1 MAKYLLKYKGLIL
14 QSGDEYMDKRTKY
27 ERAKQEDAL
36 FARMIYWIIGV
47 VVLEFV
53 LLMLNRYYVNGLV
66 SNAMSPV
73 VKAVVTALCVVF
85 PLAFLAL
92 AYCYLKAKKA
102 GVDASKPFFGAVI
115 TLALSICFILVRLF
129 YGSGVSLLYL
139 AVPAVA
145 VLAIIYYLYQREFF
159 AMALSVG
166 LSLLGIYLGDHVS
179 THTIAVYAYIAVFL
193 VVIIL
198 ALTLFRRNS
207 AGKPFKIAGQSLT
220 LFPQSGVNYP
230 LLAVTNGLAV
240 LVVAISLFTTIS
252 SVLYG
257 VLVAWILIMA
267 VYYTVKLM

>member
-1 MAKYLLKYKGLIL
+1 
-14 QSGDEYMDKRTKY
+14 MDKRTKY
-27 ERAKQEDAL
+27 ERAQQEDAL

-66 SNAMSPV
+66 PTALAPV
-73 VKAVVTALCVVF
+73 VRGAVTALCVVF
-85 PLAFLAL
+85 PLAFVAS
-92 AYCYLKAKKA
+92 AYWYLKTKKA
-102 GVDASKPFFGAVI
+102 GKDASKPFFGAVI
-115 TLALSICFILVRLF
+115 TLALSISFILVRLF
-129 YGSGVSLLYL
+129 YSSGVSLLYL

-166 LSLLGIYLGDHVS
+166 LSLLAIYLGDHVK
-179 THTIAVYAYIAVFL
+179 THTVAVYVYIAVFL

-198 ALTLFRRNS
+198 SMTLFRRNS
-207 AGKPFKIAGQSLT
+207 VGQPFKIAGQSLT

-230 LLAVTNGLAV
+230 LLAVTNSLAI
-240 LVVAISLFTTIS
+240 LMVAISLVTTIS